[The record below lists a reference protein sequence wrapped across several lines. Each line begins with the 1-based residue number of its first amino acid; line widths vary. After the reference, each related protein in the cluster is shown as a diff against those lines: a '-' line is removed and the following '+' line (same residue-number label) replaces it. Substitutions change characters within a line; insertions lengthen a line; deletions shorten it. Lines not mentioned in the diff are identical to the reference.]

1 VNDLDAQIVAA
12 SSLVSVLLVF
22 VFAYFSAVLPTI
34 EELRARARPTADDD
48 RAALRRRLGT
58 YQMIVAAVIVLVGL
72 VVLLLLPLSIE
83 VLRGQPW
90 NGTFNTLR
98 IGLLLVEI
106 LLLATAAA
114 LALELVLMG
123 RRRSELRR

>member
-1 VNDLDAQIVAA
+1 VSDLDAQIVAV

-34 EELRARARPTADDD
+34 EELRARSRPTADDD

-58 YQMIVAAVIVLVGL
+58 YRMIVAAVIALVTL
-72 VVLLLLPLSIE
+72 VFLLLLPLSIE

-90 NGTFNTLR
+90 IGPFNTLR
-98 IGLLLVEI
+98 VGLLLVDV

-114 LALELVLMG
+114 LVLEFVLMG
-123 RRRSELRR
+123 RRRAELS

>member
-1 VNDLDAQIVAA
+1 MNDLDGQIVAA

-48 RAALRRRLGT
+48 RAALRRRLST
-58 YQMIVAAVIVLVGL
+58 YRLIVAAVIALVGL
-72 VVLLLLPLSIE
+72 VFLLLLPLSVE
-83 VLRGQPW
+83 VLRDQPW
-90 NGTFNTLR
+90 NGAFNTLR
-98 IGLLLVEI
+98 VGLLLVDL

-114 LALELVLMG
+114 LLLEFSLMG
-123 RRRSELRR
+123 RRHAELR

>member
-1 VNDLDAQIVAA
+1 MNDLDTQIVGA

-58 YQMIVAAVIVLVGL
+58 YQMIVAAVVVLVGL
-72 VVLLLLPLSIE
+72 VVLLLLPLSVE
-83 VLRGQPW
+83 VLRQPW
-90 NGTFNTLR
+90 NRTFNTLR
-98 IGLLLVEI
+98 AGLLLVEV

-114 LALELVLMG
+114 LGLELVLMG
-123 RRRSELRR
+123 KRRSELR

>member
-1 VNDLDAQIVAA
+1 MTDLDAQIVAA
-12 SSLVSVLLVF
+12 SSLISVLLVF

-58 YQMIVAAVIVLVGL
+58 YQKIVAAVVVLIGL
-72 VVLLLLPLSIE
+72 VVLLLLPLSVEI
-83 VLRGQPW
+83 VRGQPW

-98 IGLLLVEI
+98 IGLLLVDV
-106 LLLATAAA
+106 LLIATAAA
-114 LALELVLMG
+114 LVMEFVMMG
-123 RRRSELRR
+123 RRRSELR

>member
-1 VNDLDAQIVAA
+1 VSDLDGQIVAV

-34 EELRARARPTADDD
+34 EELRARPRPTADDD

-58 YQMIVAAVIVLVGL
+58 YRMIVAAVIGL
-72 VVLLLLPLSIE
+72 VALVLLLLLPLSIE

-90 NGTFNTLR
+90 IGPFNTLR
-98 IGLLLVEI
+98 VGLLLVDV

-114 LALELVLMG
+114 LVLEFALMG
-123 RRRSELRR
+123 RRRAELR

>member
-1 VNDLDAQIVAA
+1 MTDLDAQIVAA

-34 EELRARARPTADDD
+34 EELRARARPIADDD

-58 YQMIVAAVIVLVGL
+58 YQSIVAAVIVLVGL
-72 VVLLLLPLSIE
+72 VVLLLLPLSVE

-90 NGTFNTLR
+90 QGTFNTLR
-98 IGLLLVEI
+98 VGLLLVDV
-106 LLLATAAA
+106 LLVATAAA
-114 LALELVLMG
+114 LVMEFVMMG
-123 RRRSELRR
+123 RRRSELR

>member
-1 VNDLDAQIVAA
+1 VTDLDAQIVAA
-12 SSLVSVLLVF
+12 SSLISVLLVF

-58 YQMIVAAVIVLVGL
+58 YQKIVAAVVVLIGL
-72 VVLLLLPLSIE
+72 VVLLLLPLSVEI
-83 VLRGQPW
+83 VRGQPW

-98 IGLLLVEI
+98 IGLLLVDV
-106 LLLATAAA
+106 LLIATAAA
-114 LALELVLMG
+114 LVMEFVMMG
-123 RRRSELRR
+123 RRRSELR